1 MIFLSKNFVLS
12 LGVEFVIRKN
22 FSAFE
27 LYFLIILDGLILLLS
42 DLDILRFCLLR
53 IKSCSKIVLNGFL
66 LVNFKLKKY
75 ILII

>member
-1 MIFLSKNFVLS
+1 MIFLSENFVLS
-12 LGVEFVIRKN
+12 FGVEFVIRKN
-22 FSAFE
+22 FSVFE

-42 DLDILRFCLLR
+42 DLDILWFCLLW
-53 IKSCSKIVLNGFL
+53 IKLCSKIVLNGFL